1 VDNSVNGIRKGIDSS
16 PVNGRSYLDF
26 TLSDSHANRDSS
38 PAIRKTVSLS
48 LTVKD
53 IEAARTALEDI
64 AKRHHGY
71 FAELDSEGQSE
82 DGKSL
87 TASLRVPL
95 ARVDSTVVELRKLG
109 QVLEEKQTGE
119 DLTHQLRDL
128 GARLANSRR
137 TEKRLTDLLV
147 RRGDKLKDVLDVERE
162 LASTREEIERM
173 EAEDRNTTN
182 QVEFAAIELSLRQD
196 YKPALGLVP
205 PAAGK
210 RLRNASVEG
219 YRRATESGMNVLV
232 SALHYGPTVLLW
244 VMVLL
249 FPAQRI
255 WRRIRSIQVQTVAG
269 TV

>member
-1 VDNSVNGIRKGIDSS
+1 
-16 PVNGRSYLDF
+16 
-26 TLSDSHANRDSS
+26 
-38 PAIRKTVSLS
+38 
-48 LTVKD
+48 
-53 IEAARTALEDI
+53 
-64 AKRHHGY
+64 
-71 FAELDSEGQSE
+71 
-82 DGKSL
+82 
-87 TASLRVPL
+87 LRVPL

-147 RRGDKLKDVLDVERE
+147 RRGDKLKDILDVERE

-173 EAEDRNTTN
+173 EAEDRNMTN
-182 QVEFAAIELSLRQD
+182 HVEFAAIELSLRQD

-210 RLRNASVEG
+210 RLRNASVDG
-219 YRRATESGMNVLV
+219 YRRATERGMNVLV
-232 SALHYGPTVLLW
+232 SALHYGPTVLLR

-255 WRRIRSIQVQTVAG
+255 WRRVRSIQMQTVAG